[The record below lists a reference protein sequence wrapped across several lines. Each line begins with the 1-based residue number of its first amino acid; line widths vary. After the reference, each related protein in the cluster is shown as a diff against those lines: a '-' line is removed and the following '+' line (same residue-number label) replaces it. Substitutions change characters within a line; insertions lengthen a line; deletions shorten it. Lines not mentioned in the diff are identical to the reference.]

1 MDLAGGRTVEHANCA
16 ELACNARVKAITRSG
31 APRSVPRR
39 ARRSPARRATAH
51 CVFKAKAG
59 GGAMESDAKTRAVGT
74 MRRVGTIVTR
84 LAVALLLGSAV
95 TVAVVAAGLDLLP
108 LLP

>member
-1 MDLAGGRTVEHANCA
+1 M
-16 ELACNARVKAITRSG
+16 KSG
-31 APRSVPRR
+31 
-39 ARRSPARRATAH
+39 
-51 CVFKAKAG
+51 
-59 GGAMESDAKTRAVGT
+59 AKTRAVGR
-74 MRRVGTIVTR
+74 MRKVGAIFAR